1 MKLERMLAI
10 VMLLLQRGKI
20 RGKDLAELFEVSLRT
35 IYRDIESINAAGIPI
50 TTSSGAGGGIRIME
64 QYKLNKGLF
73 TTDDMI
79 AMLTGL
85 GIMQSTFSGKEVSHA
100 LVKLRSIVSE
110 EQFHAMT
117 MKTNQ
122 MMVDFTSWMGVDDSD
137 TVIQSIKLA
146 LEKMY
151 TLAFSYYNRKGT
163 EQLQGV
169 EPQRLVFKASYWYV
183 QAYLPQTQSY
193 RLFKLRKMYAV
204 TVEETPF
211 TQRIL
216 PHPFSDFTNQMRAR
230 TFPIKVLINSSALNR
245 MLDYCTMQHITDLG
259 DERYQVDL
267 PFIDDDYG
275 FGILMSFGSSL
286 RCLEPE
292 HVRLELIQRMN
303 AATEQY
309 TRYVP

>member
-10 VMLLLQRGKI
+10 VMLLLQRSKV
-20 RGKDLAELFEVSLRT
+20 RGKDLAEMFEVSLRT

-50 TTSSGAGGGIRIME
+50 TTSSGVGGGIRIME

-85 GIMQSTFSGKEVSHA
+85 GIMQSTFSGKEVSNA
-100 LVKLRSIVSE
+100 LVKLKSFVSE
-110 EQFHAMT
+110 DQFHAMN

-122 MMVDFTSWMGVDDSD
+122 MMVDLTSWIGVNDSD
-137 TVIQSIKLA
+137 AVIQSIQLA

-151 TLAFSYYNRKGT
+151 TLAFSYYNRKGN

-169 EPQRLVFKASYWYV
+169 EPQRLVFKASHWYV
-183 QAYLPQTQSY
+183 QAYLPQTQNY

-204 TVEETPF
+204 RVEDTPF
-211 TQRIL
+211 TQRIA

-230 TFPIKVLINSSALNR
+230 TFPIKLLINSSALNR
-245 MLDYCTMQHITDLG
+245 MLDYCTMDHITDLG
-259 DERYQVDL
+259 DEQYQVNL

-275 FGILMSFGSSL
+275 FSILMSFGSSL
-286 RCLEPE
+286 RCVEPE
-292 HVRLELIQRMN
+292 HVRLELMHRMEKAIQ
-303 AATEQY
+303 QY
-309 TRYVP
+309 TRNVP